1 MNTSFSDALR
11 LGKIAAVR
19 RVESGDLERPSGG
32 KEGAKGDTSR
42 GRTNNQQTMPGL
54 LRSEQDDRQDFT
66 PSQRFPTKSATMADH
81 NVTNRTEDRNQEESL
96 SAINGSLGGVIQYQ
110 TNGNLSATGRSQA
123 DSSTFAGG
131 SSKQLPPEIAR
142 ITMGYLPLSDLITR
156 LVQETFNGIT
166 EVVNEMSELQMP
178 QPNGSIPVNPLQGNV
193 QKKTRLLVFAQDRR
207 AKFIKILVLSQW
219 SRRAESISRVIDM
232 KVWLDAQ
239 TRQYDGACTWI
250 GELRRIMALERMPN
264 PDLKTALEALSMGKV
279 PGLPDLGYLPPKQ
292 VPPQRFL
299 KALRGINTQLTIR
312 LRLHEPIPPPL
323 KNYSIS
329 NGRVTFRVPNEF
341 EFDLSVADENP
352 FSQLYFIDFR
362 FLFSPTPAGIPQGP
376 LRDDLEAR
384 INILLGHDGLKG
396 CYEFL
401 HNFVLSHKLNIFRHQ
416 AYRMSQTS
424 WSEHLK
430 VEAVHRSLIIQYW
443 VTRPGAKSWIELGI
457 RRRNVKRSS
466 WLHEEEDEPHIGI
479 RWFCTGKEVVDIPLI
494 IDLGDLSVEAIL
506 KQIISAHTNAIFK
519 ETKTNLREGHLYAQK
534 TLRLR
539 HTRSTIEPA
548 AISLSVQL
556 TISQSCTIIQEP
568 VSGRMVLLPP
578 SSLYSRAERD
588 LNGLISPEKTAA
600 TCIANLR
607 STASCEEV
615 ERTLQCY
622 GWAIANSVRPNQDK
636 VRHHFGRETLRASFF
651 RKKTWDAQWLF
662 AFTAS
667 LAGDSWWIVELDN
680 SSSRVDQTA
689 APGPSIRAAFKVLS
703 TANPVTLRELSY
715 PELFQIEA
723 TAAGMISQHTDS
735 RQLALQKIP
744 HRLVETS
751 STRPSSN
758 FPALYIRLPKS
769 RVHPTLKTQR
779 FAKMPR
785 YSQVLRLSFVGTD
798 ESDSYANHLVTAQSN
813 CATLRSRALDSMDE
827 ESVTFHPTS
836 GAFAFRLRTA
846 VGTSA
851 IPGLLGCL
859 AKIQRLIDYMS
870 VVQASKIH
878 KFSLRHVEF
887 TYATEPHDLR
897 AKITFIGEGPPQI
910 SFEHGNPH
918 LRIQNQL
925 TVLLRGPD
933 GLKHVILLL
942 AVTLSLMRALAAME
956 TVHGD
961 DKVSILSRSAEWYQ
975 IRLPNQRG
983 RFDLRLRRR
992 REEFMWF
999 VEEASLPDG
1008 KKTDSRVHERFRSM
1022 INGKGDGWS
1031 GMSPGIVA
1039 SLSGVEG
1046 LLKKMDDV
1054 FQNVSAMEPA
1064 PNTEVPDYKAQ
1075 KRKREDDEDE
1085 IVVLD

>member
-1 MNTSFSDALR
+1 MGR
-11 LGKIAAVR
+11 IAAVR
-19 RVESGDLERPSGG
+19 LLESGDLERPKGG
-32 KEGAKGDTSR
+32 AEGAEGDILR
-42 GRTNNQQTMPGL
+42 GRTINQQTMPGL
-54 LRSEQDDRQDFT
+54 LRNEQDDRQDFT
-66 PSQRFPTKSATMADH
+66 PSERFPIKSSIMTDH
-81 NVTNRTEDRNQEESL
+81 NVTNHTEDRSKEEGL
-96 SAINGSLGGVIQYQ
+96 SAINGSPAEVIQYQ

-123 DSSTFAGG
+123 DSSQFAAD

-166 EVVNEMSELQMP
+166 EVVNEMSEMQMP
-178 QPNGSIPVNPLQGNV
+178 QSNGSVPVNPSQASV
-193 QKKTRLLVFAQDRR
+193 QKKTRLLDFAQDRR

-232 KVWLDAQ
+232 KAWLDAQ
-239 TRQYDGACTWI
+239 TRQYDGACSWI
-250 GELRRIMALERMPN
+250 GELRRIIALERMPN

-279 PGLPDLGYLPPKQ
+279 GGLPDLGYLPPKQ

-299 KALRGINTQLTIR
+299 KMLRSINTQLTIR
-312 LRLHEPIPPPL
+312 LRLHEPIPPRL
-323 KNYSIS
+323 KNYSVS

-341 EFDLSVADENP
+341 EVDLSIADENP
-352 FSQLYFIDFR
+352 SSQLYFIDFR
-362 FLFSPTPAGIPQGP
+362 FLFSPTPAAIPQGP

-384 INILLGHDGLKG
+384 VNALLSHAGLKG

-401 HNFVLSHKLNIFRHQ
+401 HNFVMSHKLNIFRHQ
-416 AYRMSQTS
+416 AYRMSQAN
-424 WSEHLK
+424 WSEQLK
-430 VEAVHRSLIIQYW
+430 VEALHRSLIIQYW
-443 VTRPGAKSWIELGI
+443 ITRPGAKSWIELGI
-457 RRRNVKRSS
+457 RRRNAKRSS
-466 WLHEEEDEPHIGI
+466 WLHEEEDEPHIGV
-479 RWFCTGKEVVDIPLI
+479 RWFCTGKEVVDVPLI
-494 IDLGDLSVEAIL
+494 IDLGNLSVEAIL
-506 KQIISAHTNAIFK
+506 KQIISAHTNATFK
-519 ETKTNLREGHLYAQK
+519 EIRTKLREGHLYSQR

-548 AISLSVQL
+548 AISLSVQF
-556 TISQSCTIIQEP
+556 TKSQSCSIIQEP

-578 SSLYSRAERD
+578 SSLCSRAERE
-588 LNGLISPEKTAA
+588 LNSLISPEKTAA

-607 STASCEEV
+607 SAACCEEV
-615 ERTLQCY
+615 ERTLRCY
-622 GWAIANSVRPNQDK
+622 GWTVANSVRPNQDK
-636 VRHHFGRETLRASFF
+636 MRHHFGRETLRASFF

-680 SSSRVDQTA
+680 GSSRVDQTA

-703 TANPVTLRELSY
+703 RANPVALRELSY
-715 PELFQIEA
+715 PELSQIEV

-735 RQLALQKIP
+735 RQLARQKIP
-744 HRLVETS
+744 HRLVKTG
-751 STRPSSN
+751 STRPSSP
-758 FPALYIRLPKS
+758 FPALCIRLPNAHVK
-769 RVHPTLKTQR
+769 TALKTQE
-779 FAKMPR
+779 FGKVPR
-785 YSQVLRLSFVGTD
+785 YSQVVLLSFIGTN

-813 CATLRSRALDSMDE
+813 CSTLRSRSLDSMDE
-827 ESVTFHPTS
+827 DSVVFHPTS

-859 AKIQRLIDYMS
+859 AKIQRLIVYIS

-897 AKITFIGEGPPQI
+897 AKVTFIGEGPPRI
-910 SFEHGNPH
+910 SFENGNPH

-925 TVLLRGPD
+925 AVVLQEPG

-942 AVTLSLMRALAAME
+942 AVTLPLMRALAAME
-956 TVHGD
+956 TVPGD
-961 DKVSILSRSAEWYQ
+961 DKVDILSRSVEWYQ
-975 IRLPNQRG
+975 IRLPKQLG
-983 RFDLRLRRR
+983 KFDLRLRKRR
-992 REEFMWF
+992 QEFMWF
-999 VEEASLPDG
+999 VEEARLPDG

-1022 INGKGDGWS
+1022 INQKGEGWS

-1046 LLKKMDDV
+1046 LLKKMDEQ
-1054 FQNVSAMEPA
+1054 FQDLQATEPA
-1064 PNTEVPDYKAQ
+1064 PTAVEDSNVQ
-1075 KRKREDDEDE
+1075 KRKREDDADK